1 MEKYIYIDKNS
12 KKGRF
17 GIASEVFRDL
27 TYDVLSRVPGL
38 IIHREEESRAHHQH
52 HHKHTHINEVIASI
66 HHGVVRLDIDV
77 VAKEGSDL
85 KQAEKQI
92 REEILSL
99 FMMMT
104 EQVPVNV
111 KIKIAE

>member
-1 MEKYIYIDKNS
+1 MGKYIYIDKDS

-38 IIHREEESRAHHQH
+38 IIHREAEGRAHHQH

-66 HHGVVRLDIDV
+66 HHGVVNIDIDV
-77 VAKEGSDL
+77 VAKEGSNL
-85 KQAEKQI
+85 VEAEKQI
-92 REEILSL
+92 KEEVVSL

-104 EQVPVNV
+104 EQVPVSV
-111 KIKIAE
+111 KVKIAE